1 MKALMSLLL
10 IAVMASAQ
18 SYKDFAKEMG
28 YETDYKSALQKALTE
43 GKDLMVVMVTNY
55 CPWCGKF
62 EKKTLSDKE
71 VHTIITSKFIPLII
85 NKQEGGFP
93 SYLNTQIVPT
103 TYFVEPK
110 KEWAYYERIGFANKA
125 EFLEALKEVE

>member
-1 MKALMSLLL
+1 MKALLSLLL

-28 YETDYKSALQKALTE
+28 YETNYETALQRALKE
-43 GKDLMVVMVTNY
+43 EKDLMVVMVTNY